1 MTQGDDNQPQVTQ
14 KWWKEAVA
22 YQIYPRSF
30 QDSNGDGIG
39 DIPGIISRLDYLNTL
54 GIDVIWLSPVFESP
68 NDDNGYDISDYQA
81 ILSDFGTMDD
91 FDELLDQA
99 HQRGM
104 RILLDLV
111 INHTSDEH
119 PWFVESKSSKD
130 SPKRDWYVWQQ
141 SEQGLPNNWHSIF
154 SEPAWTYDAHTNEYY
169 LHVFSSKQPDLNW
182 KNPAMR
188 QALYQMIRW
197 WLDKGVDGFRIDAIT
212 HIKKEDGFPDEKN
225 QSEALSQPSI
235 AMYTNLPG
243 IHDYINE
250 LCREAFDG
258 YDIMTVGE
266 ASGVD
271 VFDAPN
277 WVGEDVNRFN
287 MIFQFEQLRLWSH
300 ADAMSLHLVELKKVL
315 NRWQTKLH
323 GRGWNALFVE
333 NHDVPRTVSTW
344 GNDAE
349 YWYES
354 STAIA
359 SLYFLMQG
367 TPFIYQ
373 GQELGMT
380 NFQFTSLDQFDDV
393 AVRNYAQVKFAEGW
407 TETDIVNDIQHTARD
422 NSRTPM
428 QWSADEGAGFTTG
441 QSWLP
446 INENHCWLN
455 AEAQLNDP
463 QSVFNYYRKL
473 IQLRKAHR
481 GLIYG
486 RFELLQEADRQ
497 MFVYQ
502 RHWNDE
508 CFVIAVNMSND
519 TALAELPAACS
530 AAEILLNN
538 ISGTDTSGAAFKP
551 WEARVYRME
560 L

>member
-1 MTQGDDNQPQVTQ
+1 MTQHSHTQ
-14 KWWKEAVA
+14 TPITRKWWKEAVA

-39 DIPGIISRLDYLNTL
+39 DIPGIISRLDYLSIL

-91 FDELLDQA
+91 FDELLEQA
-99 HQRGM
+99 HQRGI

-119 PWFVESKSSKD
+119 PWFIESKSSKN
-130 SPKRDWYVWQQ
+130 SPKRDWYIWQK
-141 SEQGLPNNWHSIF
+141 SDNGLPNNWHSIF
-154 SEPAWTYDAHTNEYY
+154 SEPAWTHDAHTEEYY
-169 LHVFSSKQPDLNW
+169 LHVFSTKQPDLNW
-182 KNPAMR
+182 KNPKMR

-212 HIKKEDGFPDEKN
+212 HIKKAEGFPDEKN
-225 QSEALSQPSI
+225 QSEQLSKPSTK
-235 AMYTNLPG
+235 MYTNLPG

-266 ASGVD
+266 ASGVE
-271 VFDAPN
+271 VHDAPN
-277 WVGEDVNRFN
+277 WVGEDVDRFN
-287 MIFQFEQLRLWSH
+287 MIFQFEQLRLWGH
-300 ADAMSLHLVELKKVL
+300 ADEMSLHLLELKKVL

-333 NHDVPRTVSTW
+333 NHDVPRTVSIW
-344 GNDAE
+344 GNDTHF
-349 YWYES
+349 WHES

-359 SLYFLMQG
+359 TMYFLMQG

-407 TETDIVNDIQHTARD
+407 SEIDIINDIQNTARD

-428 QWSADEGAGFTTG
+428 QWSKANGAGFTTG
-441 QSWLP
+441 KSWLP
-446 INENHCWLN
+446 INKNHLWLN
-455 AEAQLNDP
+455 AESQRDDP
-463 QSVFNYYRKL
+463 HSVFNYYRKL
-473 IQLRKAHR
+473 IQLRKTYK
-481 GLIYG
+481 GLVYG
-486 RFELLQEADRQ
+486 RFQMLMADHEQ

-502 RHWNDE
+502 RHWDDE
-508 CFVIAVNMSND
+508 VFIITVNMSD
-519 TALAELPAACS
+519 DIAEIELPVACDQ
-530 AAEILLNN
+530 AEILIHN
-538 ISGTDTSGAAFKP
+538 ITDADGASGVFKP
-551 WEARVYRME
+551 WEARLYR
-560 L
+560 LA